1 MENNDILQPANCC
14 INFTISKNSV
24 KGGVYD
30 FLENEVKQ
38 VKEHILKD
46 IETYKML
53 SISDVTAYLCT
64 LLKFGVK
71 NNEENCDKI
80 LHYEDIYGYTIYNT
94 GWTRNPFKRFYIQ
107 YKKLDNG
114 DYKTKIRIIFNE
126 TKVLE

>member
-1 MENNDILQPANCC
+1 MENNDILQPVSCC

-24 KGGVYD
+24 KVGVYD

-38 VKEHILKD
+38 VKEHILND
-46 IETYKML
+46 INTYKML
-53 SISDVTAYLCT
+53 SISDVVTYLIT
-64 LLKFGVK
+64 ILQFGAK
-71 NNEENCDKI
+71 NKEENCNKI
-80 LHYEDIYGYTIYNT
+80 LHYEEIYGYSIYNI